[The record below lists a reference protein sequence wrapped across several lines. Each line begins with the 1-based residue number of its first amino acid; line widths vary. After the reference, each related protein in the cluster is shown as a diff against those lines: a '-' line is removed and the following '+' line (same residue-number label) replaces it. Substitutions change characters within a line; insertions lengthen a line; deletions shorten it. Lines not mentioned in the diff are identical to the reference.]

1 MKKAFYFL
9 LCLCACSYQEAGA
22 HEATAD
28 LMHYTLHNQ
37 RNREAETGGYP
48 NNFIKLNLTSL
59 CLGNISLQYER
70 ALSRHF
76 SAALGYRWMP
86 KGRLPMRN
94 TVLNLLEKYADLS
107 DQKDNVRN
115 ILHSATLGAH
125 VITPELRFYTG
136 QNNKGF
142 YLGLFGRIE
151 NYSAHIPSINF
162 EIDKEPMSATMDI
175 RYNAIGIG
183 LQLGVQFRLP
193 RNFYLDWWISG
204 PYITHSD
211 LHLNAY
217 NYQVAPED
225 FKKFEEEFKGNII
238 IDNKYFTANANVG
251 PNASTAK
258 ATGNLP
264 GIRGMGLCLAYR
276 F

>member
-1 MKKAFYFL
+1 MNKAFYFI
-9 LCLCACSYQEAGA
+9 LCLCACLCLEAQA
-22 HEATAD
+22 HETAAD
-28 LMHYTLHNQ
+28 PAHYSLQNQ
-37 RNREAETGGYP
+37 RSSGTGTAEYP
-48 NNFIKLNLTSL
+48 DNFIKLNLTSL
-59 CLGNISLQYER
+59 FWGNISLQYER
-70 ALSRHF
+70 VLSRHF

-86 KGRLPMRN
+86 QRKLPMRN
-94 TVLNLLEKYADLS
+94 TLLNLLDKQADLD
-107 DQKDNVRN
+107 DQKDNVKNALR
-115 ILHSATLGAH
+115 SATIGAH
-125 VITPELRFYTG
+125 VFTPEVRFYTG

-193 RNFYLDWWISG
+193 RNFYLDWWILG

-217 NYQVAPED
+217 NYQIAPED

-238 IDNKYFTANANVG
+238 IDNKYFTADANVG